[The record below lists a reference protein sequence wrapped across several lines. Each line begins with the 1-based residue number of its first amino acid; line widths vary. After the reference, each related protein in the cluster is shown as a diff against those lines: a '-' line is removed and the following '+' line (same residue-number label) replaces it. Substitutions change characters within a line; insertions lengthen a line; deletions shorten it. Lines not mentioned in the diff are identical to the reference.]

1 MFTLQIPGW
10 QIVVSRSGMKPL
22 ERDQALC
29 DGERPF
35 QDDDPYITLAADSA
49 ARPELRL
56 GDPAP
61 LIPHLAKQRD
71 LCLPDD
77 GDAPDLDRVL
87 VTHRGPLSES
97 APSTRGKGRRAL
109 PPSRCEA
116 ENGLDV
122 TTTAERS
129 PRQTDD
135 ADRRPLASTRRRV

>member
-1 MFTLQIPGW
+1 MRLVDVDEPLPGIAAMFTLQIPGW

-56 GDPAP
+56 GDPAL
-61 LIPHLAKQRD
+61 LIPHLAEQRD

-77 GDAPDLDRVL
+77 GKDP
-87 VTHRGPLSES
+87 
-97 APSTRGKGRRAL
+97 GRQ
-109 PPSRCEA
+109 
-116 ENGLDV
+116 G
-122 TTTAERS
+122 
-129 PRQTDD
+129 
-135 ADRRPLASTRRRV
+135 